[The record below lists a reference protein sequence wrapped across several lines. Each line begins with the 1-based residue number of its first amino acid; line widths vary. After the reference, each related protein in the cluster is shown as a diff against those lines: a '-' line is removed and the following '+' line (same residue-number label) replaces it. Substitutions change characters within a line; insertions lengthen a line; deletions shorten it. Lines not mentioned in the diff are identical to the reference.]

1 MGRLA
6 SEISGTDGKTRQ
18 RGIVQQEASMHHEI
32 VMRRAQV
39 AVTCQCPCHEPG
51 RTEHEGC
58 AREIAA
64 HELVIDHID
73 DHGHTSSRCE
83 FCGALADEG

>member
-1 MGRLA
+1 
-6 SEISGTDGKTRQ
+6 
-18 RGIVQQEASMHHEI
+18 VHHEI

-51 RTEHEGC
+51 RTEHQGC
-58 AREIAA
+58 AREIAP

-73 DHGHTSSRCE
+73 EHGHTSSRCE
-83 FCGALADEG
+83 VCGSLADDP